1 MGRGEERRGEG
12 ERIGGDME
20 EEETQMTKFEEE
32 HSSNFLGDS

>member
-20 EEETQMTKFEEE
+20 EEEIQMTELEEE
-32 HSSNFLGDS
+32 VEAQF